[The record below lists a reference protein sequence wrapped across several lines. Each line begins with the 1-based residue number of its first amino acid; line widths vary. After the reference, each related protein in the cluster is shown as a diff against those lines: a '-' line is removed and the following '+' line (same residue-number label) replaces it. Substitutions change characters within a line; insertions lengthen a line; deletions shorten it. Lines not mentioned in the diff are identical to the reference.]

1 MPTVVDAAGHA
12 AWMARV
18 ATEAAPGIVLR
29 AVTTTAAI
37 HDRVLLAITGT
48 KTPPAL

>member
-18 ATEAAPGIVLR
+18 VTEAAPGIVLR
-29 AVTTTAAI
+29 ALTTTAAI
-37 HDRVLLAITGT
+37 HDRVLLAIIGM
-48 KTPPAL
+48 KAPLAL